1 MSELV
6 SSVHGWTGNKA
17 SRMFG
22 TQLFKFRF
30 RGKISQIM
38 NLYECFRLCSEEN
51 KNSPAMHPVTLA
63 KLTGIPFGDI
73 AERLQEIPEIF
84 IKLPKRDG
92 ITRYRLSSVASNMTS
107 DEMEEQILKAE
118 RNETLLFYSMGG
130 ITLVMLLLVIF
141 IVSTSI

>member
-1 MSELV
+1 
-6 SSVHGWTGNKA
+6 
-17 SRMFG
+17 
-22 TQLFKFRF
+22 
-30 RGKISQIM
+30 
-38 NLYECFRLCSEEN
+38 
-51 KNSPAMHPVTLA
+51 MHPITLA
-63 KLTGIPFGDI
+63 KHTGIPFGEI

-107 DEMEEQILKAE
+107 DEIEEQILKAE

-141 IVSTSI
+141 LVSTSI